1 MVAMMTTMMMLYKA
15 CNVLCKGMVDLTLEI
30 MGSFLER
37 VIQNLRFER

>member
-1 MVAMMTTMMMLYKA
+1 MVTMMTTMMMLYKA
-15 CNVLCKGMVDLTLEI
+15 YNVLCQGMVDLTLEI